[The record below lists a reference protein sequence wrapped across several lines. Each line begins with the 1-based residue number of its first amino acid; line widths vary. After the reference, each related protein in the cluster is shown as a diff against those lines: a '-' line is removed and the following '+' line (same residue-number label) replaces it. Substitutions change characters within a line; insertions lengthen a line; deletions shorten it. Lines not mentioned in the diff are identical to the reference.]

1 VVSSSFDLRSALPE
15 EIEAWLAGQG
25 EPRYRAAQV
34 FRGLH
39 ALGKEPADLTNV
51 GRALRA
57 RLAEA
62 AGPAVG
68 AVTRVERADDSTTKL
83 LVTYSDGAAV
93 ETVILP
99 TTVPG
104 RLSQCVSTQVG
115 CAMGCVFCHSGVAG
129 LKRNLTAAEIVA
141 QVHLGRP
148 EAPAGKLGGVVLM
161 GMGEPLHNYDA
172 VARAIRIMTH
182 PEGLAISPRRITL
195 STVGLVPELARLG
208 REFGG
213 QLGLAVSLHAG
224 DDATRGRLLP
234 VNKKYDLGEVVAALR
249 AYPVAPRRRI
259 TIEYTLIAGVN
270 DDLVQA
276 RKLAKLLAGLPVK
289 VNLIPMNAH
298 EGSELQPPP
307 PDQCFAFQEE
317 LAAAGLSVFTRKRR
331 GGEIAA
337 ACGQLALRGVKG
349 KRGALPLLGE

>member
-1 VVSSSFDLRSALPE
+1 MAVSFDLRSALPE
-15 EIEAWLAGQG
+15 EIETWLTGQG

-39 ALGKEPADLTNV
+39 ALGREPADLTNV
-51 GRALRA
+51 GRALRV
-57 RLAEA
+57 RLAET
-62 AGPAVG
+62 AGGALG
-68 AVTRVERADDSTTKL
+68 AVTRVERSEDGTVKL
-83 LVTYSDGAAV
+83 LVTYADGAAV
-93 ETVILP
+93 ETVLLP
-99 TTVPG
+99 THTAG

-141 QVHLGRP
+141 QLHLGRP
-148 EAPAGKLGGVVLM
+148 EAPAGRLGGVVLM

-172 VARAIRIMTH
+172 VARAIRLMIH
-182 PEGLAISPRRITL
+182 PDGLGISPRRITL

-208 REFGG
+208 KEFGG

-224 DDATRGRLLP
+224 DDETRGKLLP
-234 VNKKYDLGEVVAALR
+234 VNRKYDLAAVIEAIR
-249 AYPVAPRRRI
+249 AYPVAARRRI

-270 DDLVQA
+270 DDLAQA
-276 RKLAKLLAGLPVK
+276 RKLAALLAELPVK

-298 EGSELQPPP
+298 DGSEHQPPSAAR
-307 PDQCFAFQEE
+307 CFAFQEE

-331 GGEIAA
+331 GADIAA
-337 ACGQLALRGVKG
+337 ACGQLALRGVKAR
-349 KRGALPLLGE
+349 RGALPVLG